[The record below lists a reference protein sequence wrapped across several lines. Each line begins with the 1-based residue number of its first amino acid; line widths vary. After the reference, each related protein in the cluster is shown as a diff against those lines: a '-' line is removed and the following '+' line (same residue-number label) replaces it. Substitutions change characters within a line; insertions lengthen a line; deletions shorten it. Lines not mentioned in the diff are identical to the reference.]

1 MVSKI
6 KTGLYSI
13 NIYLG
18 WYGTVPGTVRYQV
31 PRYYI
36 TEEKMMER
44 HHDGAEKTTKNI
56 GIIYSNS
63 LKQKS
68 SGRQH

>member
-18 WYGTVPGTVRYQV
+18 WYGTVPGTV
-31 PRYYI
+31 PRYRYGI
-36 TEEKMMER
+36 NTVPGTTVLYYGGED
-44 HHDGAEKTTKNI
+44 DGET
-56 GIIYSNS
+56 S
-63 LKQKS
+63 
-68 SGRQH
+68 